1 MTRDDI
7 IRMAREAGFTTDS
20 VEVWIHDYDGICT
33 SELERFAK
41 LAYEAGAAAERERCA
56 QIVAG
61 TKFRDGAQDAR
72 RGPEGVGTWHESSP
86 MGATMRALVRAIRRA

>member
-7 IRMAREAGFTTDS
+7 IRMAQEAGFTADS

-41 LAYEAGAAAERERCA
+41 LVAAAERERCA
-56 QIVAG
+56 QLCRAMMP
-61 TKFRDGAQDAR
+61 A
-72 RGPEGVGTWHESSP
+72 EGV
-86 MGATMRALVRAIRRA
+86 IRRTLLDLEREIGRSKE